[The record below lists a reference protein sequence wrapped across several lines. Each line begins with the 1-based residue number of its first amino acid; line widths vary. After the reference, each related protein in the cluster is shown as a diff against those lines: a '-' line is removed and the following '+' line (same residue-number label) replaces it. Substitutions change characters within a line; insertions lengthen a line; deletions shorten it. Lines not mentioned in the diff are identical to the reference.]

1 MALALIVSPVR
12 SWPLDQGNHVR
23 ILAMGRMLQERGYS
37 VHFLLSEME
46 GGVDD
51 ETRAAMAR
59 QWQMLRTVPYGHDRR
74 RRHAEAWGADDW
86 YDPALD
92 AAIADL
98 SAVWDYDLCL
108 VNYAWYSRAFEAL
121 PAPVVRV
128 LDTHDAFGDRHQRL
142 YAAGTTPVW
151 YFTRAED
158 EGRQLERADFVIAIQ
173 DQEEA
178 WFRGLTDRPVCTV
191 GHVIAPAFLPPR
203 DRSHDQDH
211 GHGRTDKVRA
221 GYMASANPS
230 NRDSLNA
237 LIRAWAQSPFLRR
250 RADLHLA
257 GPICRA
263 LDETHP
269 PFLVKHG
276 FVPDPADFYRAV
288 DVAVNPNI
296 GGSGLK
302 IKSVEALG
310 YGLPLYATAEG
321 MLGICAPQAPHVCAD
336 VPQMVRAMAADL
348 AANPDLRAARIWAKT
363 RFLSYRSAQ
372 IARFET
378 LMEQVAARGRALRTA
393 AAIGADREI
402 RP

>member
-1 MALALIVSPVR
+1 MPLALIVSPVR
-12 SWPLDQGNHVR
+12 SWPQDQGNRVR
-23 ILAMGRMLQERGYS
+23 ILALGRMLQDRGYS
-37 VHFLLSEME
+37 VHFLLSELE
-46 GGVDD
+46 GGVDAD
-51 ETRAAMAR
+51 TRAAMAR
-59 QWQMLRTVPYGHDRR
+59 QWQLVRSVPYRHDRQ

-92 AAIADL
+92 AAIEDL
-98 SAVWDYDLCL
+98 CAVWDYDLCL

-128 LDTHDAFGDRHQRL
+128 LDTHDAFGDRHKRL
-142 YAAGTTPVW
+142 YAAGTTPAW

-158 EGRQLERADFVIAIQ
+158 EGRQLDRADFVIAIQ

-178 WFRGLTDRPVCTV
+178 WFRGLTDRQVCTV

-203 DRSHDQDH
+203 NRSHDRT
-211 GHGRTDKVRA
+211 GRIRA

-230 NRDSLNA
+230 NRDSVEA
-237 LIRAWAQSPFLRR
+237 LIRAWAQSPFLRA
-250 RADLHLA
+250 RAELHLA

-263 LDETHP
+263 LDGIDP

-276 FVPDPADFYRAV
+276 FVPDPVDFYRAV

-321 MLGICAPQAPHVCAD
+321 MLGICGPEAPHVSGNVA
-336 VPQMVRAMAADL
+336 QMVRAMAADL
-348 AANPDLRAARIWAKT
+348 AANPDLSAARTWART
-363 RFLSYRSAQ
+363 QFLSYRSAQ
-372 IARFET
+372 IAGFET
-378 LMEQVAARGRALRTA
+378 LLDQATTHSRALRA
-393 AAIGADREI
+393 AVTIDADREI